1 MGISLVTG
9 ATGFLGSHIVDRLV
23 ERGETVRALVRE
35 TSDTSYLQSKGIDFA
50 EGDVTIPLTL
60 GAAMKGVDTVYH
72 AAATV
77 TDWAP
82 WSDFQSV
89 TVEGTQNVF
98 SAAVSDG
105 VRRVLH
111 VSSDA
116 VYALSALKDVVTE
129 ESPLEK
135 RFGWLDYYRRSKS
148 VAESTA
154 RRFMQGGNVEVSIV
168 RPGLLLGER
177 DRAIFPGTVA
187 FLRGGSAT
195 YIGSGHNRLPYVYA
209 GDVAEACIQSATSD
223 AGAGGIYNV
232 ASEET
237 VTQRDIFDTIAEETG
252 LRPPKRSMPT
262 RLVYTIALAMEALSI
277 ATGRRNRPSMT
288 RYGVNIL
295 ALDYREDVS
304 KAKRALGWEPTV
316 PLKEAIRRTMEWRES
331 HRAVPA
337 GG

>member
-35 TSDTSYLQSKGIDFA
+35 TSNTSYLESKGIELA
-50 EGDVTIPLTL
+50 AGDVTVPLTI

-82 WSDFQSV
+82 WREFQSV

-98 SAAVSDG
+98 SAAVSAG
-105 VRRVLH
+105 AKRVIH

-129 ESPLEK
+129 ESPLER

-148 VAESTA
+148 IAERTA

-187 FLRGGSAT
+187 FLKSGSAT
-195 YIGSGHNRLPYVYA
+195 YIGSGRNRLPYVYA
-209 GDVAEACIQSATSD
+209 ADVAEACILAATND

-232 ASEET
+232 ASEEI
-237 VTQRDIFDTIAEETG
+237 VTQRDVFGAIAEATG
-252 LRPPKRSMPT
+252 LRPPKRSTPM
-262 RLVYTIALAMEALSI
+262 RLVYTMALAMEAFAI
-277 ATGRRNRPSMT
+277 ATGRRNRPAMT

-304 KAKRALGWEPTV
+304 KAKSELGWEPKV
-316 PLKEAIRRTMEWRES
+316 PLKEAIKRTMEWRES
-331 HRAVPA
+331 HRPVRA